1 MMERICISADSTFD
15 MTLDMV
21 QEYGIAVVASYVR
34 MDDKDQLDYP
44 NLKQSELFD
53 YFRRTRKLP
62 QTAAAN
68 PQDYETF
75 FQQCLVGHDAVVHIA
90 KSSGMSSC
98 YANAV
103 IAANGMEHVYVVD
116 SQSIS
121 SGSALLAMEAVR
133 QKGSM
138 NAEELEKYLCGYRE
152 KIIGNFII
160 ETLEYLHEGGRCS
173 TLAFLGAS
181 TLQIRQS
188 INIREGKLVVGK
200 KYMGTYKRSLRDY
213 IDTTLAQH
221 EQMKPDMIMISHA
234 MQDEA
239 LLNSLIAQI
248 DSIHYFEK
256 IIPLSVC
263 AAVACHGGPNAFG
276 LFTVTK

>member
-1 MMERICISADSTFD
+1 MERICIAADSTFD

-21 QEYGIAVVASYVR
+21 QQYNLEVCPSYVR
-34 MDDKDQLDYP
+34 MGDTDYLDYP
-44 NLKQSELFD
+44 DLKQSDLFD
-53 YFRRTRKLP
+53 YFRSAKKLP

-68 PQDYETF
+68 PNDYETF
-75 FQQCLVGHDAVVHIA
+75 FQKCLEQCDSVVFIA

-98 YANAV
+98 YDNAV
-103 IAANGMEHVYVVD
+103 IAAGNLEKVYVVD
-116 SQSIS
+116 SRSIS
-121 SGSALLAMEAVR
+121 SGSSMLAIEAVR
-133 QKGSM
+133 LKDSM
-138 NAEELEKYLCGYRE
+138 GAAELADYLNTYRE
-152 KIIGNFII
+152 RIVGSFII

-200 KYMGTYKRSLRDY
+200 KYMGTYKRALRDF
-213 IDTTLAQH
+213 IEATLAQYQ
-221 EQMKPDMIMISHA
+221 QMQPERLMISHA
-234 MQDEA
+234 IQNEEM
-239 LLNSLIAQI
+239 LKSLIAQI
-248 DSIHYFEK
+248 DALHYFQE

-276 LFTVTK
+276 IFTVMK

>member
-1 MMERICISADSTFD
+1 MERICIAADSTFD

-21 QEYGIAVVASYVR
+21 QQYGIEVSASYVR
-34 MDDKDQLDYP
+34 MDDKDYLDYP
-44 NLKQSELFD
+44 DLKQSELFD

-68 PQDYETF
+68 PNDYEEL
-75 FQQCLVGHDAVVHIA
+75 FQKCLADHDAVIFIA

-103 IAANGMEHVYVVD
+103 IAAENLKNVYVVD
-116 SQSIS
+116 SLSIS
-121 SGSALLAMEAVR
+121 SGSSMLAIEAVR
-133 QKGSM
+133 LKDTMGA
-138 NAEELEKYLCGYRE
+138 AELAEYLKSYRE
-152 KIIGNFII
+152 KIVGSFII

-200 KYMGTYKRSLRDY
+200 KYMGTYKRALRDF
-213 IDTTLAQH
+213 IETTLAQYQ
-221 EQMKPDMIMISHA
+221 QMQPDRLMISHA
-234 MQDEA
+234 IQDEEM
-239 LLNSLIAQI
+239 LKGLIAQI
-248 DSIHYFEK
+248 DALHYFQE

-276 LFTVTK
+276 IFTVMK

>member
-1 MMERICISADSTFD
+1 MERICISADSTFD
-15 MTLDMV
+15 MTLEMV

-34 MDDKDQLDYP
+34 MDDKDLLDYP
-44 NLKQSELFD
+44 DLRQIELFD

-68 PQDYETF
+68 PQDYEVF
-75 FQQCLVGHDAVVHIA
+75 FQQCLAGHDAVVHIA

-98 YANAV
+98 YENAV
-103 IAANGMEHVYVVD
+103 IAANGMEHVHVVD
-116 SQSIS
+116 SLSIS

-133 QKGSM
+133 QKDSM
-138 NAEELEKYLCGYRE
+138 TAEELTAHLCGYRE
-152 KIIGNFII
+152 KIVGSFII

-213 IDTTLAQH
+213 IETALAQH
-221 EQMKPDMIMISHA
+221 ELMQPERIMISHS

-248 DSIHYFEK
+248 EALHYFK
-256 IIPLSVC
+256 QIIPLSVC

-276 LFTVTK
+276 LFTVSK

>member
-1 MMERICISADSTFD
+1 MERICIAADSTFD
-15 MTLDMV
+15 MTPEMV
-21 QEYGIAVVASYVR
+21 QQYGISVSASYVR
-34 MDDKDQLDYP
+34 MDDTDYLDYP
-44 NLKQSELFD
+44 DLKQSDLFD
-53 YFRRTRKLP
+53 YFRRTKKLP

-68 PQDYETF
+68 PNDYEQLF
-75 FQQCLVGHDAVVHIA
+75 RQCLENHDSVVFIA

-103 IAANGMEHVYVVD
+103 IAASEMEHVYVID
-116 SQSIS
+116 SLSIS

-133 QKGSM
+133 LKDTMGAKELVEHLMAYRDKITGS
-138 NAEELEKYLCGYRE
+138 
-152 KIIGNFII
+152 FII

-181 TLQIRQS
+181 ALQIRQS

-200 KYMGTYKRSLRDY
+200 KYMGTYKRALKEF
-213 IDTTLAQH
+213 IETTLALH
-221 EQMKPDMIMISHA
+221 EQMDPAVVMISHSI
-234 MQDEA
+234 QDEA
-239 LLNSLIAQI
+239 MLQSLIEQI
-248 DSIHYFEK
+248 EKLNYFEK

-276 LFTVTK
+276 LFFVQK

>member
-1 MMERICISADSTFD
+1 MERICIAADSTFD
-15 MTLDMV
+15 MTVEMV
-21 QEYGIAVVASYVR
+21 QQYGIEISASYVR
-34 MDDKDQLDYP
+34 MDDTDYLDYP
-44 NLKQSELFD
+44 DLKQSDLFD
-53 YFRRTRKLP
+53 YYRRTKKLP

-68 PQDYETF
+68 PNDYETLF
-75 FQQCLVGHDAVVHIA
+75 KQCLENHDAVVFIA

-103 IAANGMEHVYVVD
+103 IAASEMENVYVID
-116 SQSIS
+116 SLSIS

-133 QKGSM
+133 LK
-138 NAEELEKYLCGYRE
+138 NTLPVKELVDHLTAYRE
-152 KIIGNFII
+152 KIVGSFII

-181 TLQIRQS
+181 ALQIRQS

-200 KYMGTYKRSLRDY
+200 KYMGTYKRALKEF
-213 IDTTLAQH
+213 IETTLAQH
-221 EQMKPDMIMISHA
+221 ELMDPSVVMISHSI
-234 MQDEA
+234 QDETM
-239 LLNSLIAQI
+239 LNDLIKQI
-248 DSIHYFEK
+248 KQLNYFET

-276 LFTVTK
+276 LFFVQK

>member
-1 MMERICISADSTFD
+1 MIQKICISADSTFD
-15 MTLDMV
+15 MTLDMI

-34 MDDKDQLDYP
+34 MDDKDLLDYP

-68 PQDYETF
+68 PQDYEAF
-75 FQQCLVGHDAVVHIA
+75 FQRCLVGHDAVVHIA

-103 IAANGMEHVYVVD
+103 IAADGMEHVYVVD

-133 QKGSM
+133 RKESM
-138 NAEELEKYLCGYRE
+138 NAEELNTYLCDYRE
-152 KIIGNFII
+152 KIIGSFII

-213 IDTTLAQH
+213 IDATLAQH
-221 EQMKPDMIMISHA
+221 EQMKPDMILISHA
-234 MQDEA
+234 IQDEA

>member
-1 MMERICISADSTFD
+1 MERICIAADSTFD

-21 QEYGIAVVASYVR
+21 QQYGIEVSASYVR
-34 MDDKDQLDYP
+34 MDDKDYLDYP
-44 NLKQSELFD
+44 DLKQSELFD

-68 PQDYETF
+68 PNDYEEL
-75 FQQCLVGHDAVVHIA
+75 FQKCLADHDAVIFIA

-103 IAANGMEHVYVVD
+103 IAAENLKNVYVVD
-116 SQSIS
+116 SLSIS
-121 SGSALLAMEAVR
+121 SGSSMLAIEAVR
-133 QKGSM
+133 LKDTMGA
-138 NAEELEKYLCGYRE
+138 AELAEYLKSYRE
-152 KIIGNFII
+152 KIVGSFII

-200 KYMGTYKRSLRDY
+200 KYMGTYKRALRDF
-213 IDTTLAQH
+213 IKTTLAQYQ
-221 EQMKPDMIMISHA
+221 QMQPDRLMISHA
-234 MQDEA
+234 IQDEEM
-239 LLNSLIAQI
+239 LKGLIAQI
-248 DSIHYFEK
+248 DALHYFKE

-276 LFTVTK
+276 IFTVMK

>member
-1 MMERICISADSTFD
+1 MERICIAADSTFD

-21 QEYGIAVVASYVR
+21 QQYGIEVSASYVR
-34 MDDKDQLDYP
+34 MDDKDYLDYP
-44 NLKQSELFD
+44 DLKQSELFD

-68 PQDYETF
+68 PNDYEEL
-75 FQQCLVGHDAVVHIA
+75 FQKCLADHDAVIFIA

-103 IAANGMEHVYVVD
+103 IAASNMEHVYVVD
-116 SQSIS
+116 SLSIS
-121 SGSALLAMEAVR
+121 SGSSMLAIEAVR
-133 QKGSM
+133 LKDTMGASEL
-138 NAEELEKYLCGYRE
+138 AEYLKTYRE
-152 KIIGNFII
+152 KIIGSFII

-188 INIREGKLVVGK
+188 INIRDGKLVVGK
-200 KYMGTYKRSLRDY
+200 KYMGTYKRALRDF
-213 IDTTLAQH
+213 IETTLAQYQ
-221 EQMKPDMIMISHA
+221 QMQPDRLMISHA
-234 MQDEA
+234 IQDEEM
-239 LLNSLIAQI
+239 LKGLIAQI
-248 DSIHYFEK
+248 DALHYFKE

-276 LFTVTK
+276 IFTVMK

>member
-1 MMERICISADSTFD
+1 MERICIAADSTFD

-21 QEYGIAVVASYVR
+21 RQFNIEVCPSYVR
-34 MDDKDQLDYP
+34 MGDTDYLDYP
-44 NLKQSELFD
+44 DLKQSDLFD
-53 YFRRTRKLP
+53 YFRSAKKLP

-68 PQDYETF
+68 PNDYETF
-75 FQQCLVGHDAVVHIA
+75 FQKCLERYDSVVFIA

-98 YANAV
+98 YDNAV
-103 IAANGMEHVYVVD
+103 IAAGNLEKVYVVD
-116 SQSIS
+116 SRSIS
-121 SGSALLAMEAVR
+121 SGSSMLAIEAVR
-133 QKGSM
+133 LKDSM
-138 NAEELEKYLCGYRE
+138 GAAELAEYLNAYRE
-152 KIIGNFII
+152 RIVGSFII

-200 KYMGTYKRSLRDY
+200 KYMGTYKRALRDF
-213 IDTTLAQH
+213 IEATLAQYQ
-221 EQMKPDMIMISHA
+221 QMQPERLMISHA
-234 MQDEA
+234 IQDEEM
-239 LLNSLIAQI
+239 LNGLIAQI
-248 DSIHYFEK
+248 EALHYFQE

-276 LFTVTK
+276 IFTVMK

>member
-1 MMERICISADSTFD
+1 MERICIAADSTFD

-21 QEYGIAVVASYVR
+21 REYGIAVSASYVR
-34 MDDKDQLDYP
+34 MDETDYLDYP
-44 NLKQSELFD
+44 DLKQSDLFD
-53 YFRRTRKLP
+53 YFRRTKKLP

-68 PQDYETF
+68 PNDYELF
-75 FQQCLVGHDAVVHIA
+75 FRNCLESHDSVVFIA

-98 YANAV
+98 YDNAV
-103 IAANGMEHVYVVD
+103 AAANGMDRVYVVD
-116 SQSIS
+116 SKSIS

-133 QKGSM
+133 QKDSM
-138 NAEELEKYLCGYRE
+138 DAAQLAEYLTAFRE
-152 KIIGNFII
+152 KISGNFII

-173 TLAFLGAS
+173 TLAYLGAS

-188 INIREGKLVVGK
+188 INIRDGKLVVGK
-200 KYMGTYKRSLRDY
+200 KYMGTYKRALKEY

-221 EQMKPDMIMISHA
+221 EQMRPDVIMISHA
-234 MQDEA
+234 IQEEA
-239 LLNSLIAQI
+239 LLNSMIAQI
-248 DSIHYFEK
+248 DALHYFQK

-276 LFTVTK
+276 LFTVEK

>member
-1 MMERICISADSTFD
+1 MERICISADSTFD

-34 MDDKDQLDYP
+34 MDDKDLLDYP
-44 NLKQSELFD
+44 DLKQSELFD
-53 YFRRTRKLP
+53 YFRRTKKLP

-68 PQDYETF
+68 PQDYEAF
-75 FQQCLVGHDAVVHIA
+75 FQQCLVGHDAVIHIA

-98 YANAV
+98 YDNAV
-103 IAANGMEHVYVVD
+103 IAANGMEHVYVID
-116 SQSIS
+116 SLSIS
-121 SGSALLAMEAVR
+121 SGSALLAMEASR
-133 QKGSM
+133 QKANMG
-138 NAEELEKYLCGYRE
+138 ADALQAYLCSYRE
-152 KIIGNFII
+152 KIVGNFII
-160 ETLEYLHEGGRCS
+160 ETLQYLHEGGRCS
-173 TLAFLGAS
+173 TLAYLGAS

-200 KYMGTYKRSLRDY
+200 KYMGTYKRSLKDY

-221 EQMKPDMIMISHA
+221 EQMRPEIIMISHS
-234 MQDEA
+234 MQEEE

-248 DSIHYFEK
+248 ESLHYFEK